1 MIMRDYRTLLRP
13 RARGQCWTWLA
24 ALVIVAGAGWGGHL
38 GLMAQAQAQRSEAI
52 LQQAIAKR
60 SVAPAPK
67 PTRSETDIARR
78 WQALAAERAYSWYP
92 VFHALE
98 QASSSDIELLEFL
111 PDKASGKLLLRGE
124 ARNVEALTSYVSL
137 LARQDVLSEVH
148 LAHQKN
154 VVRGSLELMTFE
166 VRAQVL
172 EHR

>member
-1 MIMRDYRTLLRP
+1 MSIRDHRMLLRP
-13 RARGQCWTWLA
+13 RARGQGWTCLA
-24 ALVIVAGAGWGGHL
+24 ALVIAAGAVWGAYL
-38 GLMAQAQAQRSEAI
+38 GLSAQAQAQRSEAI
-52 LQQAIAKR
+52 LQQALDRR

-98 QASSSDIELLEFL
+98 QASSPDIELLEFL
-111 PDKASGKLLLRGE
+111 PDKASGKLVLRGE
-124 ARNVEALTSYVSL
+124 ARNVEALTSYVAL

-166 VRAQVL
+166 VRAL
-172 EHR
+172 TTGAR